1 MAPRPQVEGTAH
13 LLLVLVENAAPRHVL
28 LNPLPLTI
36 GRSSPAEVILE
47 GGTVSRRHCLLERR
61 GDRVLISDLGS
72 TNGTFVNDQRVTEPV
87 FLEDGARIGIGAHAL
102 NYHRRSQQ

>member
-1 MAPRPQVEGTAH
+1 MPPIGDLDGVAVAEANEDFTERTISLPPSMAPRPQVEGTAH

-47 GGTVSRRHCLLERR
+47 GGTVR
-61 GDRVLISDLGS
+61 GAIACSSGAA
-72 TNGTFVNDQRVTEPV
+72 TE
-87 FLEDGARIGIGAHAL
+87 
-102 NYHRRSQQ
+102 S